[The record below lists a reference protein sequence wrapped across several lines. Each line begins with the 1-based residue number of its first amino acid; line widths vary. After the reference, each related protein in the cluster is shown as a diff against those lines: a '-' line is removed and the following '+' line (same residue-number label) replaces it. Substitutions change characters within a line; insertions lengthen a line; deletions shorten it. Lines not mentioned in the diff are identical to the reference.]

1 MLAKKFLN
9 YQRLLSR
16 LIHFQIFRDYFDSFC
31 DMNTKISNYIY
42 IINDYFDSFCD
53 MNTKISNYIYIIN
66 IILTKTYVKSK
77 GYKLWEFGNKL
88 LFWFFAL
95 YEESF
100 F

>member
-1 MLAKKFLN
+1 MVNALLLLYYYMLSRKFLN

-16 LIHFQIFRDYFDSFC
+16 LKHFQISH
-31 DMNTKISNYIY
+31 
-42 IINDYFDSFCD
+42 DYFDSFCD

>member
-42 IINDYFDSFCD
+42 IIN
-53 MNTKISNYIYIIN
+53 

-88 LFWFFAL
+88 LLGFFAL
-95 YEESF
+95 NEESF

>member
-9 YQRLLSR
+9 YQRLLFR
-16 LIHFQIFRDYFDSFC
+16 LIHFQIFR
-31 DMNTKISNYIY
+31 
-42 IINDYFDSFCD
+42 DYFDSFCD

-88 LFWFFAL
+88 LLGFFAL
-95 YEESF
+95 NEESF